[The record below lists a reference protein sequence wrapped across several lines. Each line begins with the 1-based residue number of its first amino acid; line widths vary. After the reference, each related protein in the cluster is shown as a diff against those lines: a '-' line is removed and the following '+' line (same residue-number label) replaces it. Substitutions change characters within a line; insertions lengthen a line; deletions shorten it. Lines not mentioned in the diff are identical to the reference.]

1 LVDSAARSRPAAPT
15 VPLDRLPRRG
25 RVRSYGYV
33 ESVTIPPPGQ
43 APSFSAVVVSALSG
57 AGAGTRPASPAVSGG
72 GRIRLIWLGQRLV
85 PGIDAG
91 IRLGF
96 DGMVSVVDGLPT
108 MYNPGYEILSL
119 LENES

>member
-1 LVDSAARSRPAAPT
+1 MVDSGARLRAPAVT
-15 VPLDRLPRRG
+15 VPLDRLPERG
-25 RVRSYGYV
+25 RIRSAGFV
-33 ESVTIPPPGQ
+33 ESVTILPAGE
-43 APSFSAVVVSALSG
+43 APSFSAVVVSELPG
-57 AGAGTRPASPAVSGG
+57 AEPGARAASRR
-72 GRIRLIWLGQRLV
+72 GRIRLVWLGQRKV

-96 DGMVSVVDGLPT
+96 DGMVSQVDGLPT